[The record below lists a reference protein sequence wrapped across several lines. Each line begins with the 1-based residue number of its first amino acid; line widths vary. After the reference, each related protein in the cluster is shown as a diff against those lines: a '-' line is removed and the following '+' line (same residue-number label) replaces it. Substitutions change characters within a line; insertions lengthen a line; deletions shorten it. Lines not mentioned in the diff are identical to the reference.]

1 MVSFTQEI
9 AQGARSQNH
18 SIYPHA
24 AEKDLIYSVP
34 IHVLNTWKA
43 YARIS
48 NNNTTDVISVTITQI
63 IDSDG
68 SEVSKPFLK
77 YSEEQDQPC
86 CPTCSLSWRYSRT
99 YGSA

>member
-9 AQGARSQNH
+9 AEGARSLNH

-43 YARIS
+43 YKRIS
-48 NNNTTDVISVTITQI
+48 NNNTTDAISTRHDNRLSHRSSTLMDQRYQN
-63 IDSDG
+63 
-68 SEVSKPFLK
+68 PF
-77 YSEEQDQPC
+77 
-86 CPTCSLSWRYSRT
+86 
-99 YGSA
+99 